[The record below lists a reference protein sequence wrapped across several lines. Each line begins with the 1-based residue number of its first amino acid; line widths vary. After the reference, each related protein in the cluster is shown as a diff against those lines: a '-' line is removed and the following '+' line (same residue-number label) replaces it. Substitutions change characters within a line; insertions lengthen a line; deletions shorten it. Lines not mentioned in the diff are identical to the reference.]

1 MGWNKVFLFW
11 LVICA
16 VASLVLI
23 GGVESRLR
31 EILAELRQIRDL
43 LGSRSSEHE
52 EGPLDPDA

>member
-23 GGVESRLR
+23 GGVDSRLR

-43 LGSRSSEHE
+43 LASRSSEHE
-52 EGPLDPDA
+52 EDPLDPEA

>member
-43 LGSRSSEHE
+43 LATRSRKQ
-52 EGPLDPDA
+52 EGDPLDPDP